1 MRKIILLFFTFL
13 LFTSCQKEIFMS
25 NFDSIEYYS
34 ADKEFYSKFF
44 NSLTE
49 KSDIN
54 YIRIIKGD
62 LPKKL
67 GDSILYSELKTDK
80 FINSKVSLA
89 DIKSFK
95 ELFND
100 DTFTDTYTTACI
112 PDYRNILILKKSNK
126 IVGVLKI
133 CYGCEMYY
141 LIGEDEKKK
150 QIEKI
155 GGIANSELEKIFDK
169 YKSK

>member
-1 MRKIILLFFTFL
+1 MRKIILLFLSILF
-13 LFTSCQKEIFMS
+13 FTSCKKESFFS
-25 NFDSIEYYS
+25 NFDSIDYYS
-34 ADKEFYSKFF
+34 ADKKYYSKFH
-44 NSLTE
+44 NRLTE
-49 KSDIN
+49 KSDTN
-54 YIRIIKGD
+54 YIKIIEGD

-67 GDSILYSELKTDK
+67 DDSLFYSELNSAK
-80 FINSKVSLA
+80 FINSKVSQS

-100 DTFTDTYTTACI
+100 DTFTDVYTTACI

-126 IVGVLKI
+126 IIGVLKI
-133 CYGCEMYY
+133 CYGCQMYY

-150 QIEKI
+150 QIEKS